1 MTRPT
6 IVLLVTVLVAA
17 SCASG
22 SQTSDSATT
31 ALAPPDTTATTT
43 TSPLE
48 ATVITTTAPAET
60 TAEPTTAPAAAATTE
75 APSSASAGGWVE
87 HQTGS
92 DCKCA
97 SGTDYNFWTRDAS
110 QTKVVF
116 YLEGGGACFSADTCS
131 FTDGTYSVYAG
142 HKGSPADAGGMF
154 SLSRKANPFAD
165 WSFIYM
171 PYCTGDVHIGNSV
184 HEYAPGLVVNHN
196 GSRNVQHGLDYL
208 SDHYPDATEVFVM
221 GSSAGGVAAPLYGGL
236 ISDILP
242 NANISVLADGAGSY
256 PDIPD
261 LNAQLAD
268 LWGSMSVVP
277 DWSVNAG
284 MTAQDW
290 SLPGLYVQSGL
301 HDPSIRMARFDY
313 ARDRVQAGFTDAA
326 GVGSNDRMARL
337 DQNEIN
343 IEAAGVN
350 LSVYVAPGDKHT
362 ILKSNKIF
370 QMSVEGVPFLDWLTS
385 YVNGEV
391 VPDVHCQVCGP

>member
-1 MTRPT
+1 
-6 IVLLVTVLVAA
+6 VA
-17 SCASG
+17 
-22 SQTSDSATT
+22 THD
-31 ALAPPDTTATTT
+31 
-43 TSPLE
+43 
-48 ATVITTTAPAET
+48 
-60 TAEPTTAPAAAATTE
+60 
-75 APSSASAGGWVE
+75 WVE

-97 SGTDYNFWTRDAS
+97 SGTGYTFWTRDAS
-110 QTKVVF
+110 QTKVVL
-116 YLEGGGACFSADTCS
+116 YLEGGGACFSAETCS

-142 HKGSPADAGGMF
+142 HKGTPAKANGIF
-154 SLSRKANPFAD
+154 SLSRKGNPFAD

-196 GSRNVQHGLDYL
+196 GFTNASHGLDYL
-208 SDHYPDATEVFVM
+208 AEHYPDATDVFVM
-221 GSSAGGVAAPLYGGL
+221 GSSAGGVAAPLYAGL
-236 ISDILP
+236 VSDILP
-242 NANISVLADGAGSY
+242 DANISVLADGAGSY

-261 LNAQLAD
+261 LNVQLGD
-268 LWGSMSVVP
+268 LWGTMSVVP

-284 MTAQDW
+284 MTAADW

-326 GVGSNDRMARL
+326 GVGSNDRLARL
-337 DQNEIN
+337 DQNEAN

-362 ILKSNKIF
+362 ILKSNMIF
-370 QMSVEGVPFLDWLTS
+370 QMSVEGVPFIDWLWS
-385 YVNGEV
+385 YVNGDDI
-391 VPDVHCQVCGP
+391 PDVHCTNCGP